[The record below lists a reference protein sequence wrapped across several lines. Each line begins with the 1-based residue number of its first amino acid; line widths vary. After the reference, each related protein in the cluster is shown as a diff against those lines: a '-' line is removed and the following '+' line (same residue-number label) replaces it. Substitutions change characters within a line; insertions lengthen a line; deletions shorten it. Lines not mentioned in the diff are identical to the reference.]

1 MEVIRDEYGRN
12 FEVFSTLS
20 LIRLR
25 EGFYTSF
32 TTFKRVFFY
41 WKQMILIQKFYLKC
55 VTFNSISS
63 LYWLK
68 FLYLE
73 AEILDEIYTPL
84 VS

>member
-1 MEVIRDEYGRN
+1 
-12 FEVFSTLS
+12 
-20 LIRLR
+20 
-25 EGFYTSF
+25 
-32 TTFKRVFFY
+32 
-41 WKQMILIQKFYLKC
+41 MILIQKFYLKC